1 MDKADLIFTLRSR
14 LTLAERSA
22 LKDNTVTHINWH
34 NLGYAIA
41 HAGYRG
47 ATPMPVDTL
56 RARHTDIF
64 ERWRADTDPGK
75 DV

>member
-14 LTLAERSA
+14 ITLAERSA
-22 LKDNTVTHINWH
+22 LKDNTVTHTSWH

-41 HAGYRG
+41 HAG
-47 ATPMPVDTL
+47 MPVDTL